1 MTITHRLANRT
12 VFFVVLIAI
21 LLFAAGALMAQIETR
36 TGDHV
41 DASEAFPDMAFF
53 AGANLNVTAKSTDD
67 LFAAGADITI
77 SEAQADHMIT
87 AGGDIV
93 ISDVAFHD
101 LIAAGG
107 DINFV
112 SGVVTDDLVAAGGD
126 LSVQSGFN
134 IGGSAVLSGGDVD
147 IEAPIG
153 AELRAAGGRLRLN
166 AGVEG
171 DAHLVGG
178 DITLGPAAKIGGD
191 LRYRAKSIDISP
203 DAVISGEVIELESPT
218 PPDFEKWGVAAAA
231 AITMFALAFLIG
243 MAILVVVIS
252 MALPSLMNSTAAMI
266 ARKPLSTLGIGFL
279 IVAAA
284 PPIIAVLLATIFG
297 APLALL
303 IIVIYLAAAPLAIAA
318 FAYFMGMG
326 GRSLM
331 TSNAG
336 DPGMVARLIWSA
348 LAVGVLVIIGL
359 IPFLGLLAWLV
370 AYVFGMGAVMIR
382 GGRALALNA

>member
-218 PPDFEKWGVAAAA
+218 PPDFEKLGVAAAA
-231 AITMFALAFLIG
+231 AITGVRPGIPDRHGHSCCCHFNGAAQPYEQHSGDDRPEAAVDPWDRLFDRCGGPSNYRCALGDDFWR
-243 MAILVVVIS
+243 
-252 MALPSLMNSTAAMI
+252 AAGV
-266 ARKPLSTLGIGFL
+266 ADNRDLSRSG
-279 IVAAA
+279 AACH
-284 PPIIAVLLATIFG
+284 
-297 APLALL
+297 
-303 IIVIYLAAAPLAIAA
+303 
-318 FAYFMGMG
+318 
-326 GRSLM
+326 RSL
-331 TSNAG
+331 
-336 DPGMVARLIWSA
+336 RLFY
-348 LAVGVLVIIGL
+348 GH
-359 IPFLGLLAWLV
+359 
-370 AYVFGMGAVMIR
+370 
-382 GGRALALNA
+382 GRAQPDDQHSGRPRSGRAHDLVGACGRGSGDHWIDPVSWPSRVVSRLCLRHGRRDDTRRKGVSA